1 MKATEVVGTLQD
13 IIEVIGNDALICVK
27 EDDSYSRAR
36 PIVAVRFE
44 RAERDEKIKDVIT
57 LVFSNDQDM
66 NDRG

>member
-1 MKATEVVGTLQD
+1 MKASEVATTLQD
-13 IIEVIGNDALICVK
+13 IIEITGDDALICIK

-44 RAERDEKIKDVIT
+44 RTERDGKIKDMIT
-57 LVFSNDQDM
+57 LIFSNNPDM

>member
-1 MKATEVVGTLQD
+1 MKAAEVAATLQD
-13 IIEVIGNDALICVK
+13 IIEVTGNDALICVK

-44 RAERDEKIKDVIT
+44 RTERDEKIKDVIT
-57 LVFSNDQDM
+57 LIFSNDLDM